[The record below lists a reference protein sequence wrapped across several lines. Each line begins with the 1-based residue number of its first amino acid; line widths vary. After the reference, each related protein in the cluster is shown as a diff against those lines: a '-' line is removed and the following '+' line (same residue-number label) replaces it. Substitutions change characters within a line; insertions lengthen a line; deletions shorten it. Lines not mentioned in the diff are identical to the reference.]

1 MQQNPSCHLSGW
13 FFTALLFLLIP
24 KSIYSLKEK
33 TEKTDKVDSFFKK
46 KLEQFQ
52 ARWNSMQNITKEDEG
67 MDSVL
72 SNIRNINI
80 Y

>member
-1 MQQNPSCHLSGW
+1 MQQNPSCQLSGW
-13 FFTALLFLLIP
+13 FSTALLFPLIP

-52 ARWNSMQNITKEDEG
+52 ARWNSKQNITKEDER
-67 MDSVL
+67 MDPVL